1 MKIASTL
8 LVALVQQGSRVTH
21 IKKITS
27 KDIQTFSEL
36 TGDFNPVHS
45 GEHGVVHGVLL
56 NGFVSAVLGT
66 RLPGPGYLVTE
77 QSLKFPSSCHVGDEI
92 EISVEV
98 TEARKIVSCLFICT
112 NINDGKVVLQG
123 SAKLIKS
130 KTFGNE

>member
-45 GEHGVVHGVLL
+45 GEHGVVHGVHL
-56 NGFVSAVLGT
+56 NGFVTMTLSTA
-66 RLPGPGYLVTE
+66 
-77 QSLKFPSSCHVGDEI
+77 LKLMKFKN
-92 EISVEV
+92 IS
-98 TEARKIVSCLFICT
+98 
-112 NINDGKVVLQG
+112 
-123 SAKLIKS
+123 
-130 KTFGNE
+130 